1 MFGRK
6 QKETWWENT
15 GREQNAASE
24 GPAEVVEA
32 AADDQP
38 EDPAPSG
45 KPKKSKGRRK
55 HRWDWWDAAG
65 GLLEVILDFVTDLFD

>member
-15 GREQNAASE
+15 NEEQNAASE

-32 AADDQP
+32 AAEEQP
-38 EDPAPSG
+38 ADPAPSG
-45 KPKKSKGRRK
+45 KPKKPKGRRK

-65 GLLEVILDFVTDLFD
+65 DLLEVILDFIGDLFD